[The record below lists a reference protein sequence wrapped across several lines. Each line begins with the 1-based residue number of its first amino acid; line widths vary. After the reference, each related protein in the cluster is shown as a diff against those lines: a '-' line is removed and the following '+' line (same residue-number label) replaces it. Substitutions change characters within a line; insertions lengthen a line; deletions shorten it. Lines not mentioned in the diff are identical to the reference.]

1 MKPEKILKIAFNMV
15 KANKLRT
22 WLTIIGIIIGIAS
35 VMAIITTG
43 EYFQE
48 QVTETL
54 EGLGGDTITIIA
66 STPFEVTEEGVVV
79 EDTAESSGDNSDSA
93 SEGDSGETSGNTD
106 TVSEDGLE
114 ETSGTDS
121 EISTESNGE
130 SENQGSIPMDFES
143 TPETELTK
151 LDVFTLLSI
160 PGIEY
165 INVNVEN
172 EAEIIFGSSSTSVWI
187 TGVDP
192 KVWPEIT
199 KKKLEQGR
207 MLKSGDRGAIIISNE
222 LSNGTFEREI
232 RLNQMVL
239 LNGKSYR
246 VIGILEKDSSLLG
259 GFVGSFGSSA
269 YMPYQE
275 MYSLPYNEGE
285 EPQMEREVYD
295 SIEIKVDKN
304 ADYDATLKEIE
315 RKLRLS
321 RRVTE
326 DTQDFYVNSPKEAI
340 ESTRKLI
347 NGLTAFLAFIAGIS
361 LLVGS
366 TGIANT
372 MFTSVLEKTKEIGIM
387 KAIGAKNKDI
397 MLIFLCNAAMI
408 SLVGGIIGIILGTA
422 AVQAV
427 LLFISVKMNVP
438 FEFALSLKGTVVAT
452 LVSIVVGLIAGLVPA
467 KNASELKPVD
477 ALRYE

>member
-1 MKPEKILKIAFNMV
+1 MKLAKIVKIAFNMV
-15 KANKLRT
+15 KANKLRS

-54 EGLGGDTITIIA
+54 EGLGADTITIVA
-66 STPFEVTEEGVVV
+66 STPYQVATEEVV
-79 EDTAESSGDNSDSA
+79 EDTGSTSTSSDSSGEIKAENSESIQSSGSEEVSGSDPGTSAESSVSA
-93 SEGDSGETSGNTD
+93 
-106 TVSEDGLE
+106 VSADGA
-114 ETSGTDS
+114 S
-121 EISTESNGE
+121 ISTDYEPVP
-130 SENQGSIPMDFES
+130 QAQ
-143 TPETELTK
+143 LTK
-151 LDVFTLLSI
+151 MDVFTLLSI

-165 INVNVEN
+165 INVNVEKD
-172 EAEIIFGSSSTSVWI
+172 AEMKFGSESTSVWI
-187 TGVDP
+187 KGIDP

-207 MLKSGDRGAIIISNE
+207 MLQAGDRAVVIISKE

-232 RLNQMVL
+232 RLNQMIL

-246 VIGILEKDSSLLG
+246 VVGILAKNSGLLAGFG
-259 GFVGSFGSSA
+259 GFFESGI

-275 MYSLPYNEGE
+275 MYTLPSSLGVDI
-285 EPQMEREVYD
+285 EPQMEKEIYD
-295 SIEIKVDKN
+295 SIEIKLDKG

-326 DTQDFYVNSPKEAI
+326 ETQDFYVNSPKEAI
-340 ESTRKLI
+340 ESTRQLI

-387 KAIGAKNKDI
+387 KAIGAKNRDI
-397 MLIFLCNAAMI
+397 LLIFLCNAAMI
-408 SLVGGIIGIILGTA
+408 SLVGGIIGILLGTA
-422 AVQAV
+422 AVQAI
-427 LLFISVKMNVP
+427 LLFISIKMNAP
-438 FEFALSLKGTVVAT
+438 FEFALSLKGTIVAT
-452 LVSIVVGLIAGLVPA
+452 LVSIIVGLIAGLVPA
-467 KNASELKPVD
+467 KNASELRPVD

>member
-15 KANKLRT
+15 KANKLRS

-66 STPFEVTEEGVVV
+66 STPFEVTEEAAVV
-79 EDTAESSGDNSDSA
+79 EDVAENSGDNS
-93 SEGDSGETSGNTD
+93 GGSGE
-106 TVSEDGLE
+106 GLE
-114 ETSGTDS
+114 ETSGNSDMVSESSSQETPGMDSDTSTGTD
-121 EISTESNGE
+121 GE
-130 SENQGSIPMDFES
+130 FENQAAPMDFES
-143 TPETELTK
+143 VPQAELTK
-151 LDVFTLLSI
+151 LDVFSLLSI
-160 PGIEY
+160 PGIQY

-172 EAEIIFGSSSTSVWI
+172 EAEMKFGSSSTFVWI

-192 KVWPEIT
+192 KVWPSIT

-207 MLKSGDRGAIIISNE
+207 MLKPGDRGAIIISKE
-222 LSNGTFEREI
+222 LSNGTFEREL

-246 VIGILEKDSSLLG
+246 VVGILEKDSSLLAGFG
-259 GFVGSFGSSA
+259 GYFGSSV
-269 YMPYQE
+269 YLPYQE
-275 MYSLPYNEGE
+275 MYSLPYSEGE
-285 EPQMEREVYD
+285 EPVMDKEVYD
-295 SIEIKVDKN
+295 SIEIKLYED

-326 DTQDFYVNSPKEAI
+326 DSQDFYVNSPKEAI

-427 LLFISVKMNVP
+427 LFLISVKMNVP
-438 FEFALSLKGTVVAT
+438 FEFALSLKGTLVAT
-452 LVSIVVGLIAGLVPA
+452 LVSIIVGLIAGLVPA